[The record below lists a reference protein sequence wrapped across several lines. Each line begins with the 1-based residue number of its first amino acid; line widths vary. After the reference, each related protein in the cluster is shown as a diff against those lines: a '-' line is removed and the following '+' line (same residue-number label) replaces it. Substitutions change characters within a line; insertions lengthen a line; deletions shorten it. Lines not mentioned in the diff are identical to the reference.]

1 MASGSR
7 YSPVVGS
14 DINGDGSRNDLA
26 YVFNPANANDPVLAA
41 AMDDLLKNGSK
52 GAKACLASQVGKVA
66 ERNSCIGP
74 WSPSLN
80 LQVNLKPGMFQ
91 NRLTISFATINLLGG
106 LDELFNGADNLK
118 GWGGFARPDGTLLA
132 VTGFD
137 PSTNRYQYTVNSRFG
152 ATGGGATAVRSPFQV
167 GVNMRYIIGFDQRR
181 EMQRMAFGQGNAA
194 AGAASGT
201 TFVQQMLANL
211 PFNAAQVAIERK
223 DSLALAPKQ
232 IAELQAFIDSTNN
245 ALQPLVATLE
255 EAAKTAN
262 GNTQALFPQLAPIF
276 EAFQGTQIKAI
287 ELTKKVLTDVQWSLM
302 PESAKQ
308 PVGINRLMQ
317 PGGAAPAGGAAPG
330 RPAGGTRGG
339 GE

>member
-1 MASGSR
+1 
-7 YSPVVGS
+7 
-14 DINGDGSRNDLA
+14 
-26 YVFNPANANDPVLAA
+26 
-41 AMDDLLKNGSK
+41 
-52 GAKACLASQVGKVA
+52 
-66 ERNSCIGP
+66 
-74 WSPSLN
+74 
-80 LQVNLKPGMFQ
+80 
-91 NRLTISFATINLLGG
+91 
-106 LDELFNGADNLK
+106 
-118 GWGGFARPDGTLLA
+118 TLLA

-137 PSTNRYQYTVNSRFG
+137 PSTNRYKYTVNSRFG

-232 IAELQAFIDSTNN
+232 VAELQAFIDSTNN
-245 ALQPLVATLE
+245 ALQPLVAKLE

-262 GNTQALFPQLAPIF
+262 GNTQALFPQLTPIF
-276 EAFQGTQIKAI
+276 EAFQGSQIKAI

-330 RPAGGTRGG
+330 RPGGRTGG
-339 GE
+339 GAE